1 MLGGSEHLA
10 KSTSLYMESAHKN
23 LSRGLNRL
31 STGVKLSTGVDD
43 AGGLG
48 VSMNIGAKLKKAFKV
63 RENVQNARSFLEH
76 QDAALS
82 SMGKALDRMAEL
94 RTKYDDL
101 VAGQPERELYNKE
114 FKEMQAEM
122 LSMRGRK
129 FNGVSIFS
137 TNPKDPLSFYIPTSD
152 DGISTQVAISR
163 TGFFDSLTIGS
174 STPGATPTTTFNG
187 VTGSYAGSV
196 QGNAGGSISPVNRTP
211 ASGLHATPIDFT
223 VAAGGTVAPFP
234 ATPLIGASP
243 AVGITV
249 AAGGTVTPFPATP
262 VKGSH
267 TAIPVTVAEGTATTV
282 TATALQGTGSLT
294 ENVTAFAG
302 EDISIA
308 TTVVAGGNAAEIP
321 AWTANPVNPIGNIS
335 QQGVTDGSGNLW
347 FVTDSGVVQKV
358 EAGDPA
364 AAGTGPLTM
373 NGAETQIPN
382 ANYVSKPII
391 LNTGGQEHLFVATQ
405 NTGTNNAALH
415 KINLATGVRTQFTS
429 ITGGQ
434 ETLKGLSE
442 DSGMLH
448 IVYSRTAGFG
458 VTEGSIARVD
468 PNTLTLDNSFSGDG
482 RVTLPALF
490 GFIPR
495 DFGPGAGEAKVDLAF
510 NAGNVYTIADD
521 GNRSRMISFDANGNS
536 NGNFNFGP
544 AGFVGG
550 VSGNQAH
557 SPVIDGGNVY
567 AALDSTTLGAP
578 GRITAR
584 QLNGAA
590 IAGWSDINLP
600 GSERVIQNPVI
611 NGTHLYFSTD
621 QGNVYKYDKA
631 TGAQVGN
638 FSSGS
643 GAAMTMPVFD
653 GTDVYVGQGNG
664 RLHKVDSAT
673 MTRDGSWPAPGV
685 PAAGA
690 VEAGPLIVGTE
701 VYVGSPGRIQGF
713 EAPAGGTTL
722 TNKTNVAGANDY
734 LTTHSAGDT
743 FAVTVR
749 DNGGTLTDWTGT
761 ATVVNDGGVGKL
773 NLTGFSGTD
782 DLTGNVNVTVVSP
795 AVTPTLP
802 TSVSFGT
809 NYLAGENPT
818 VTVTKPDT
826 TTQNLAAADVTNN
839 GDGTLTVSLANVV
852 MAGTGSYNI
861 TSSAGSRY
869 LQATTLNDQGTIGAY
884 PATET
889 PLLKSVTDA
898 GGVAVTGVTAT
909 SAVADVNGQ
918 LDIVLSGTP
927 SATGTLTLTF
937 AGAMTATPQSTL
949 SNVGTDY
956 ASGEAVLVTTDIPK
970 QGGGFLT
977 ATATNNNDGTLTIS
991 ALNGIPDSSSSTL
1004 ANAYNV
1010 TANPGATI
1018 HLKDANP
1025 AAATGS
1031 YGNGEAVGVALLDTS
1046 TGAAPVDALA
1056 NPITATGT
1064 GQADGSVLV
1073 QFSGTPVDLDAITV
1087 TVDPGSLTATP
1098 TLGAASLT
1106 GVGADYAT
1114 TGQGELLS
1122 IGAATTVPGLTATAT
1137 NQNDGTVNIALSG
1150 TVTPGTTPGAYT
1162 VTANAGNVRHLP
1174 NANPAAATGSYGN
1187 GEVVAVTLTDTG
1199 TGLTPVD
1206 ALANPITATGAGQ
1219 VDGSVLVQFSGI
1231 PTSLNPITVAVDPG
1245 NLTATSATPGT
1256 LSGVGTGYASGEAVT
1271 ANVIGVAGM
1280 TATATNNN
1288 NGTVDIVLGAVP
1300 AGTSPGTYQVQA
1312 NPGTT
1317 FQIPNEI
1324 IAANAGTSYG
1334 NGEVVAITL
1343 TDNVTGLAPAG
1354 GLTATGT
1361 GQADGSLQITFT
1373 NSPTSANGIQIAPAT
1388 GSPSLAQTSLSNVG
1402 SGYDPAEPLP
1412 TITVTDPGGTDVTG
1426 TASVTGINAA
1436 DGSLNIDLT
1445 GVTLTAASPTG
1456 PYAIAT
1462 SNGTI
1467 ASIPTALNGIGSG
1480 YSPAEPAPTVT
1491 VTDPAATALAG
1502 ATASINAN
1510 GTLNV
1515 NLTGVAAT
1523 TAGAYTVNASPG
1535 TVSGIQQ
1542 GLDDTNKD
1550 LWDFS
1555 HADFK
1560 NFIQTLTDVRAV
1572 NGATTSS
1579 LAFSES
1585 RLETNIQNL
1594 ELAGGRIVDADMAEE
1609 MVEVAK
1615 SQILLQTATDSLS
1628 KHNKLSVR
1636 VDKTLMGLSGG
1647 M

>member
-1 MLGGSEHLA
+1 MLGGSEQLA
-10 KSTSLYMESAHKN
+10 KSTSLYMESAHRN

-31 STGVKLSTGVDD
+31 STGVKLSSGVDD

-76 QDAALS
+76 QEAALS

-101 VAGQPERELYNKE
+101 VAGRPERELYNKE

-152 DGISTQVAISR
+152 DGISTQVAINR

-174 STPGATPTTTFNG
+174 STPGSTPATTFNG
-187 VTGSYAGSV
+187 VTGSFAGSV
-196 QGNAGGSISPVNRTP
+196 QGNAGGAVSSFLRTP
-211 ASGLHATPIDFT
+211 TSGLHATPIDFT
-223 VAAGGTVAPFP
+223 VTAGGTVAPFP

-267 TAIPVTVAEGTATTV
+267 TAIPVTVVEGTATTV

-321 AWTANPVNPIGNIS
+321 AWVANPVNPAGNIS

-373 NGAETQIPN
+373 NGAETQIPD

-391 LNTGGQEHLFVATQ
+391 LNLGGQEHLFVATQ

-482 RVTLPALF
+482 RVTLPNFL
-490 GFIPR
+490 GFLPR

-510 NAGNVYTIADD
+510 NAGNLYTIADQ
-521 GNRSRMISFDANGNS
+521 GSRTRLISFDANGNS
-536 NGNFNFGP
+536 NGHFNFGP
-544 AGFVGG
+544 NNFVGG

-611 NGTHLYFSTD
+611 NGAHLYFSTD

-653 GTDVYVGQGNG
+653 GTDVFVGQQNG
-664 RLHKVDSAT
+664 SLHKLDAT
-673 MTRDGSWPAPGV
+673 MSRDASWPGPGV
-685 PAAGA
+685 TAAGSIGA
-690 VEAGPLIVGTE
+690 PPLVVGTE
-701 VYVGSPGRIQGF
+701 VYVGSPGRVQGF
-713 EAPAGGTTL
+713 EAPVPGRTIL
-722 TNKTNVAGANDY
+722 DQNVAPPHDY
-734 LTTHSAGDT
+734 STTHTPGDNI
-743 FAVTVR
+743 AVTVETT
-749 DNGGTLTDWTGT
+749 GGILTKWEGT
-761 ATVVNDGGVGKL
+761 AEVQANGSL
-773 NLTGFSGTD
+773 NLKNFAVNAGSAATIT
-782 DLTGNVNVTVVSP
+782 DLTLHANVIVVTP
-795 AVTPTLP
+795 AIAPTLP
-802 TSVSFGT
+802 ASVSFGT

-818 VTVTKPDT
+818 VTVTKPNT

-869 LQATTLNDQGTIGAY
+869 LQTTTFNNQGTIGAY

-889 PLLKSVTDA
+889 PDLKSVTDA
-898 GGVAVTGVTAT
+898 GAVAVTGVTAT
-909 SAVADVNGQ
+909 AVAQPNGQ
-918 LDIVLSGTP
+918 LNVVLAGTP

-937 AGAMTATPQSTL
+937 DGPLTATPTTTL
-949 SNVGTDY
+949 ANVGTNY
-956 ASGEAVLVTTDIPK
+956 APGEGVLVNTNIPE
-970 QGGGFLT
+970 QGGGGNFLT
-977 ATATNNNDGTLTIS
+977 ATATNNGNGTLTIS
-991 ALNGIPDSSSSTL
+991 ALNGIPASSSNLT
-1004 ANAYNV
+1004 AGFYNV
-1010 TANPGATI
+1010 TADPGVTL
-1018 HLKDANP
+1018 HLPNEHRTLLTGL
-1025 AAATGS
+1025 TGS
-1031 YGNGEAVGVALLDTS
+1031 YGDGEVVGVSLID
-1046 TGAAPVDALA
+1046 
-1056 NPITATGT
+1056 TGT
-1064 GQADGSVLV
+1064 GAVPQEAPVPPALTGPDITASGIGQSDGSVIIT
-1073 QFSGTPVDLDAITV
+1073 FSGTPTSPSPITV
-1087 TVDPGSLTATP
+1087 TVDPGSLTAAP
-1098 TLGAASLT
+1098 
-1106 GVGADYAT
+1106 
-1114 TGQGELLS
+1114 
-1122 IGAATTVPGLTATAT
+1122 
-1137 NQNDGTVNIALSG
+1137 
-1150 TVTPGTTPGAYT
+1150 TTPGS
-1162 VTANAGNVRHLP
+1162 L
-1174 NANPAAATGSYGN
+1174 
-1187 GEVVAVTLTDTG
+1187 
-1199 TGLTPVD
+1199 
-1206 ALANPITATGAGQ
+1206 
-1219 VDGSVLVQFSGI
+1219 SGI
-1231 PTSLNPITVAVDPG
+1231 
-1245 NLTATSATPGT
+1245 
-1256 LSGVGTGYASGEAVT
+1256 GTGYATGEAVA
-1271 ANVIGVAGM
+1271 ANVTGVAGM
-1280 TATATNNN
+1280 TTTVAN
-1288 NGTVDIVLGAVP
+1288 NGNGTLDIVLGAVP
-1300 AGTSPGTYQVQA
+1300 AGTPPGTYQVQA
-1312 NPGTT
+1312 NPGTM
-1317 FQIPNEI
+1317 FQLADEN
-1324 IAANAGTSYG
+1324 IAANLGTSYG
-1334 NGEVVAITL
+1334 NGEVVTVTL
-1343 TDNVTGLAPAG
+1343 TDQNTGVAPAG
-1354 GLTATGT
+1354 GLSASGI
-1361 GQADGSLQITFT
+1361 GQGDGSLQITFT
-1373 NSPTSANGIQIAPAT
+1373 NSPTSADDILIAPAT
-1388 GSPSLAQTSLSNVG
+1388 GFPNLAQTSLSNVG

-1467 ASIPTALNGIGSG
+1467 ASIPTVLNGIGSG

-1491 VTDPAATALAG
+1491 VTDPASTALTG

-1510 GTLNV
+1510 GTISI
-1515 NLTGVAAT
+1515 NLAGVAAT
-1523 TAGAYTVNASPG
+1523 TAGPYTVNATGG
-1535 TVSGIQQ
+1535 TVSGVQQ

-1555 HADFK
+1555 HADFEK
-1560 NFIQTLTDVRAV
+1560 FIQTLTDVIAV